1 MSQWFS
7 NLDRLLRGEFTKKDE
22 LQGGR
27 VEMPARKLI
36 LAAVVLGG
44 VYGACMG
51 LYSAMGGREHTGWA
65 VAATAAKVPL
75 LFLLTLL
82 VTFPSLYVF
91 AALANSR
98 LGMKQMLRL
107 LVAAIAVM
115 LGVLASFGPITAFFT
130 LSTDSHGFM
139 VLLNVIFC
147 GIAGMVG
154 LAFLNRAINA
164 VFPGGAAGAIDEHA
178 SADERRAA
186 AEESGR
192 ARRIVRVWLLIFG
205 AVGAQMAWILRPF
218 IGNPQL
224 PFALLRPRW
233 SNFFEFIL
241 NSMGDHWR

>member
-7 NLDRLLRGEFTKKDE
+7 NLDRLLRGDFTKKDE
-22 LQGGR
+22 LQGGH
-27 VEMPARKLI
+27 VAIPAGKLI
-36 LAAVVLGG
+36 VAAIGLGG
-44 VYGACMG
+44 FYGACMG
-51 LYSAMGGREHTGWA
+51 LYAAMGGREHTWLA
-65 VAATAAKVPL
+65 IAATAAKVPL

-98 LGMKQMLRL
+98 LGLQQMLRL
-107 LVAAIAVM
+107 MVAAIAVM

-147 GIAGMVG
+147 GLAGMVG

-164 VFPGGAAGAIDEHA
+164 VFPGARAGDDA
-178 SADERRAA
+178 SAEERHAA

-192 ARRIVRVWLLIFG
+192 ARRIVRIWLVIFG

-224 PFALLRPRW
+224 PFTLFRPRW

-241 NSMGDHWR
+241 NSMGDHWH